1 MAGLLHKR
9 GGQSCP
15 CRARVLGPVTHLTVH
30 EWGHARFGER
40 GLTREQAHALHA
52 AACEHPLAHE
62 DATNILALGRDRIIA
77 RQMVGIVSAKGCSLE
92 ILPKVDHEGEV
103 EKTKETVR
111 SRLVRMLDV
120 ALGLNLDIGTEAAI
134 ARQNNTLLEILIH
147 AFATR
152 LLAEVRRGLPRAY
165 RQCEEDLA
173 ALRGRLDVT
182 RQFTRNAVRPDRLAC
197 RFDQLEADTPLMR
210 IMAAASVFLARHTRS
225 LGTRR
230 KLDELRLALAEIPLM
245 PVTQLPWQAVRI
257 DRTNRRWESL
267 FQLARL
273 LLQRDWQATHHAA
286 KAPAGLT
293 LLFPMNDLFEKYIAV
308 LLRRTLAGSGIEVVD
323 QGGHRA
329 CLGDFTG
336 EHLERGNFFRTKPDI
351 MLRRGHEVVAIIDT
365 KWKKLSDDPLDRK
378 HGVSQ
383 ADVYQ
388 LMAYARL
395 YRTAE
400 LMLLYPARAGQGCV
414 ERAQFGIAGGSERL
428 RIATADVSQNELVL
442 AQALGALVKDLLEQ
456 RAMG

>member
-1 MAGLLHKR
+1 M
-9 GGQSCP
+9 
-15 CRARVLGPVTHLTVH
+15 THLTIH

-40 GLTREQAHALHA
+40 GLTREHAHALHS
-52 AACEHPLAHE
+52 AACEHPLAHD
-62 DATNILALGRDRIIA
+62 DATNILVLGRDRVIA
-77 RQMVGIVSAKGCSLE
+77 RQMVGMVSAKGCSLE
-92 ILPKVDHEGEV
+92 ILPKVDPDAGAGESDH
-103 EKTKETVR
+103 TVR

-120 ALGLNLDIGTEAAI
+120 ALGLDLDIGAEAAI
-134 ARQNNTLLEILIH
+134 ARQKNTLLEILID

-165 RQCEEDLA
+165 IQCEEDLP

-210 IMAAASVFLARHTRS
+210 IMAAATVFLARHTRS

-230 KLDELRLALAEIPLM
+230 KLDELRHALADIPLM
-245 PVTQLPWQAVRI
+245 PITRLPWQAVRI
-257 DRTNRRWESL
+257 DRTNRRWEAL
-267 FQLARL
+267 FRLARL

-286 KAPAGLT
+286 KAPDGLT

-308 LLRRTLAGSGIEVVD
+308 LLRRALAGSGIEVVD

-329 CLGDFTG
+329 CLGAFTG
-336 EHLERGNFFRTKPDI
+336 AHLDSGEVFRTKPDI
-351 MLRRGHEVVAIIDT
+351 MLRRGREIVAIVDT
-365 KWKKLSDDPLDRK
+365 KWKKLSLDPLDRK

-383 ADVYQ
+383 ADVFQ

-400 LMLLYPARAGQGCV
+400 LMLLYPGKPGEPAG
-414 ERAQFGIAGGSERL
+414 ERKQFGIAGGAECL
-428 RIATADVSQNELVL
+428 RIATVDVSLEEPELQTSL
-442 AQALGALVKDLLEQ
+442 ARLTQTILAE
-456 RAMG
+456 RAQPMMAAG

>member
-1 MAGLLHKR
+1 
-9 GGQSCP
+9 
-15 CRARVLGPVTHLTVH
+15 VTHLTIH
-30 EWGHARFGER
+30 EWGHARFGEH
-40 GLTREQAHALHA
+40 GLTRERAHALHA

-62 DATNILALGRDRIIA
+62 DATNILVLGRDRIMA
-77 RQMVGIVSAKGCSLE
+77 RQMVGMVSAKGCSLE
-92 ILPKVDHEGEV
+92 ILPKVDPDASTGESDD
-103 EKTKETVR
+103 TVR

-120 ALGLNLDIGTEAAI
+120 ALGLNLEIGAEAAI
-134 ARQNNTLLEILIH
+134 ARQKNTLLEILID

-165 RQCEEDLA
+165 RQCEENLP
-173 ALRGRLDVT
+173 ALRGRLDAT

-197 RFDQLEADTPLMR
+197 RFDQLDADTPLMR
-210 IMAAASVFLARHTRS
+210 VMAAATVFLARHTRS

-230 KLDELRLALAEIPLM
+230 KLDELRHALADIPQV
-245 PVTQLPWQAVRI
+245 PITRLPWQAVRI
-257 DRTNRRWESL
+257 DRTNRRWEAL

-286 KAPAGLT
+286 KAPEGLT

-308 LLRRTLAGSGIEVVD
+308 LLRRALAGSGIEVID

-329 CLGDFTG
+329 CLGAFTG
-336 EHLERGNFFRTKPDI
+336 AHLESGEVFRTKPDI
-351 MLRRGHEVVAIIDT
+351 MLRLGREMVAIIDT
-365 KWKKLSDDPLDRK
+365 KWKKLSLDPLDRK

-383 ADVYQ
+383 GDVYQ

-400 LMLLYPARAGQGCV
+400 LMLLYPGKPGEPAG
-414 ERAQFGIAGGSERL
+414 ERKQFGIAGGAECL
-428 RIATADVSQNELVL
+428 RIATVDVSLEEPELQASL
-442 AQALGALVKDLLEQ
+442 ARLADTILAE
-456 RAMG
+456 RAQPMTAAG

>member
-1 MAGLLHKR
+1 M
-9 GGQSCP
+9 
-15 CRARVLGPVTHLTVH
+15 THLTIH
-30 EWGHARFGER
+30 EWGHVRFGDH
-40 GLTREQAHALHA
+40 GLTRAHANALHA
-52 AACEHPLAHE
+52 AACEHPLAHDE
-62 DATNILALGRDRIIA
+62 ATNILVLGRDRIIG
-77 RQMVGIVSAKGCSLE
+77 RQMVGMVSAKGCSLE
-92 ILPKVDHEGEV
+92 ILPKVDSDAGV
-103 EKTKETVR
+103 EENHETVR

-120 ALGLNLDIGTEAAI
+120 ALGLDLDIGAEAAI
-134 ARQNNTLLEILIH
+134 ARQKSTLLEILID

-165 RQCEEDLA
+165 IQCEEDLP

-210 IMAAASVFLARHTRS
+210 IMAAATVFLARHTRS

-230 KLDELRLALAEIPLM
+230 KLDELRHALADIPLM
-245 PVTQLPWQAVRI
+245 PITRLPWQAVRI
-257 DRTNRRWESL
+257 DRTNRRWEAL
-267 FQLARL
+267 FRLARL
-273 LLQRDWQATHHAA
+273 LLQRDWQATHHAV
-286 KAPAGLT
+286 KAPEGLT

-308 LLRRTLAGSGIEVVD
+308 LLRRALVGSGIEVID

-329 CLGDFTG
+329 CLGAFTG
-336 EHLERGNFFRTKPDI
+336 QHLENGEVFRTKPDI
-351 MLRRGHEVVAIIDT
+351 ILRRGREVMAIIDT
-365 KWKKLSDDPLDRK
+365 KWKKLSLDPLDRK

-400 LMLLYPARAGQGCV
+400 LMLLYPGRPEQGCA
-414 ERAQFGIAGGSERL
+414 ERAQFGMAGGSERL
-428 RIATADVSQNELVL
+428 RIATADVSLDEKVLIEALRTLVMAPSVSDAVPLPL
-442 AQALGALVKDLLEQ
+442 ATE
-456 RAMG
+456 

>member
-1 MAGLLHKR
+1 M
-9 GGQSCP
+9 
-15 CRARVLGPVTHLTVH
+15 THLTIH

-52 AACEHPLAHE
+52 EACQHPLARE
-62 DATNILALGRDRIIA
+62 DATNILVLGRDRIMA
-77 RQMVGIVSAKGCSLE
+77 RQMVGMVSAKGCSLE
-92 ILPKVDHEGEV
+92 ILPKVDPDTGAEESDD
-103 EKTKETVR
+103 TAR

-120 ALGLNLDIGTEAAI
+120 ALGLDLDLGAEAAI
-134 ARQNNTLLEILIH
+134 ARQKNTLLEILIDT
-147 AFATR
+147 FATR

-165 RQCEEDLA
+165 RSREEDLA

-210 IMAAASVFLARHTRS
+210 IMAAAVVFLARHVRS

-230 KLDELRLALAEIPLM
+230 KLDELRHALADIPLL
-245 PVTQLPWQAVRI
+245 PVNRLPWSEVRI
-257 DRTNRRWESL
+257 DRTNRRWEAL
-267 FQLARL
+267 FRLARL

-286 KAPAGLT
+286 KAPEGLT

-308 LLRRTLAGSGIEVVD
+308 LLRRALAGSGIEVID

-329 CLGDFTG
+329 CLGAFTG
-336 EHLERGNFFRTKPDI
+336 EHLESGHVFRTKPDI
-351 MLRRGHEVVAIIDT
+351 MLRCGRAIVVIIDT
-365 KWKKLSDDPLDRK
+365 KWKKLSLDPLDRK

-400 LMLLYPARAGQGCV
+400 LMLLYPGRPGQRCT
-414 ERAQFGIAGGSERL
+414 ERAEFGIAGGSERL
-428 RIATADVSQNELVL
+428 RIAAVDVSLPESALQASLGGL
-442 AQALGALVKDLLEQ
+442 AARMLADRPQPVSAEA
-456 RAMG
+456 

>member
-1 MAGLLHKR
+1 M
-9 GGQSCP
+9 
-15 CRARVLGPVTHLTVH
+15 THLTIH

-40 GLTREQAHALHA
+40 GLSREQAHALHA
-52 AACEHPLAHE
+52 ETCQHPLASE
-62 DATNILALGRDRIIA
+62 DATNILVLGRDRIMA
-77 RQMVGIVSAKGCSLE
+77 RQMVGMVSAKGCSLE
-92 ILPKVDHEGEV
+92 ILPKVDPDTGAEESDD
-103 EKTKETVR
+103 TVR

-120 ALGLNLDIGTEAAI
+120 ALGLDLDLGAEAAI
-134 ARQNNTLLEILIH
+134 ARQKNTLLEILID

-165 RQCEEDLA
+165 RTREEDLA

-197 RFDQLEADTPLMR
+197 RFDQLETDTPLMR
-210 IMAAASVFLARHTRS
+210 IMAAAVVFLARHVRS

-230 KLDELRLALAEIPLM
+230 KLDELRHALADIPLL
-245 PVTQLPWQAVRI
+245 PVNRLPWSEVRI
-257 DRTNRRWESL
+257 DRTNRRWEAL
-267 FQLARL
+267 FRLARL

-286 KAPAGLT
+286 KAPEGLT

-308 LLRRTLAGSGIEVVD
+308 LLRRALAGSGIEVID

-329 CLGDFTG
+329 CLGAFTG
-336 EHLERGNFFRTKPDI
+336 EHLESGHVFRTKPDI
-351 MLRRGHEVVAIIDT
+351 MLRRGRAIVAIIDT
-365 KWKKLSDDPLDRK
+365 KWKKLSLDPLDRK
-378 HGVSQ
+378 YGVSQ

-400 LMLLYPARAGQGCV
+400 LMLLYPGRPGQGCT
-414 ERAQFGIAGGSERL
+414 ERAEFGIAGGSERL
-428 RIATADVSQNELVL
+428 RIAAVDVSLPEPALQASLEGL
-442 AQALGALVKDLLEQ
+442 AARMLADRPQPVSAEA
-456 RAMG
+456 

>member
-1 MAGLLHKR
+1 M
-9 GGQSCP
+9 
-15 CRARVLGPVTHLTVH
+15 THLTIH
-30 EWGHARFGER
+30 EWGHARFGEA

-52 AACEHPLAHE
+52 AACEHLLAHE
-62 DATNILALGRDRIIA
+62 DATNILVLGRDRIIA
-77 RQMVGIVSAKGCSLE
+77 RQMVGMVSARGCSLE
-92 ILPKVDHEGEV
+92 ILPKVDPDAGEEEGD
-103 EKTKETVR
+103 ETVR

-120 ALGLNLDIGTEAAI
+120 ALGLDLDIGAEAAI
-134 ARQNNTLLEILIH
+134 ARQKNTLLEILID

-165 RQCEEDLA
+165 RQCEEDLP

-210 IMAAASVFLARHTRS
+210 IMAAATVFLARHART

-230 KLDELRLALAEIPLM
+230 KLDELRHALADIPLM
-245 PVTQLPWQAVRI
+245 PITRLPWQAVRI
-257 DRTNRRWESL
+257 DRTNRRWEAL
-267 FQLARL
+267 FRLARL

-286 KAPAGLT
+286 KAPEGLT

-308 LLRRTLAGSGIEVVD
+308 LLRRALVGTGIEVID

-329 CLGDFTG
+329 CLGAFTG
-336 EHLERGNFFRTKPDI
+336 EYLENGDVFRTMPDI
-351 MLRRGHEVVAIIDT
+351 MLRRRGEIFAIIDT
-365 KWKKLSDDPLDRK
+365 KWKKLSSDPLDRK

-400 LMLLYPARAGQGCV
+400 LMLLYPGKPGQGCA
-414 ERAQFGIAGGSERL
+414 ERAQFGIAGGHERL
-428 RIATADVSQNELVL
+428 RIATADVSLDEKVLGEALRQLVAPPPL
-442 AQALGALVKDLLEQ
+442 LTSVPPVK
-456 RAMG
+456 AAG

>member
-1 MAGLLHKR
+1 M
-9 GGQSCP
+9 
-15 CRARVLGPVTHLTVH
+15 THLTVH
-30 EWGHARFGER
+30 EWGHVRFGER
-40 GLTREQAHALHA
+40 GLTREHAHALHA

-62 DATNILALGRDRIIA
+62 DATNILVLGRDRLIA
-77 RQMVGIVSAKGCSLE
+77 RQMVGMVSAKGCSLE
-92 ILPKVDHEGEV
+92 ILPKVDPDAGREEND
-103 EKTKETVR
+103 ETVR

-120 ALGLNLDIGTEAAI
+120 ALGLDLDIGAEAAI
-134 ARQNNTLLEILIH
+134 ARQKNTLLEILID

-165 RQCEEDLA
+165 RQCEEDLP

-210 IMAAASVFLARHTRS
+210 IMAAATAFLARHART

-230 KLDELRLALAEIPLM
+230 KLDELRHALADIPLM
-245 PVTQLPWQAVRI
+245 SVRRLPWQAVRI
-257 DRTNRRWESL
+257 DRTNRRWAAL
-267 FQLARL
+267 FRLARL

-286 KAPAGLT
+286 KAPEGLT

-308 LLRRTLAGSGIEVVD
+308 LLRRALVGTGIEVID

-329 CLGDFTG
+329 CLGAFTG
-336 EHLERGNFFRTKPDI
+336 EHLENGDVFRTMPDI
-351 MLRRGHEVVAIIDT
+351 MLRRRGEIVAIIDT
-365 KWKKLSDDPLDRK
+365 KWKKLSFDPLDRK
-378 HGVSQ
+378 QGVSQ

-400 LMLLYPARAGQGCV
+400 LMLLYPGKPGQGCA
-414 ERAQFGIAGGSERL
+414 ERAQFGIAGGRERL
-428 RIATADVSQNELVL
+428 RIATADISLDEQVLTKALRRLVTAPSVTAAGPL
-442 AQALGALVKDLLEQ
+442 ALV
-456 RAMG
+456 AG

>member
-1 MAGLLHKR
+1 M
-9 GGQSCP
+9 
-15 CRARVLGPVTHLTVH
+15 THLTIH
-30 EWGHARFGER
+30 EWGHARIGEG

-62 DATNILALGRDRIIA
+62 DATNILVLGRDRIIA
-77 RQMVGIVSAKGCSLE
+77 RQMVGMVSARGCSLE
-92 ILPKVDHEGEV
+92 ILPKVDPDAETAESD
-103 EKTKETVR
+103 ETVR
-111 SRLVRMLDV
+111 SRLVGMLDV
-120 ALGLNLDIGTEAAI
+120 ALGLDLDIGAEAAI
-134 ARQNNTLLEILIH
+134 ARQKNTLLEILID

-165 RQCEEDLA
+165 RQCAEDLP

-182 RQFTRNAVRPDRLAC
+182 HQFTRNAVRPDRLAC

-210 IMAAASVFLARHTRS
+210 IMAAATVFLARHARM

-230 KLDELRLALAEIPLM
+230 KLDELRHSLADIPLM
-245 PVTQLPWQAVRI
+245 PITRLPWQAVRI
-257 DRTNRRWESL
+257 DRTNRRWEAL
-267 FQLARL
+267 FRLARL

-286 KAPAGLT
+286 KAPEGLT
-293 LLFPMNDLFEKYIAV
+293 LLFPMHDLFEKYIAV
-308 LLRRTLAGSGIEVVD
+308 LLRRALAGSGIEVID

-329 CLGDFTG
+329 CLGAFTG
-336 EHLERGNFFRTKPDI
+336 QYLEHGDVFRTMPDI
-351 MLRRGHEVVAIIDT
+351 MLRRRGEIVAIIDI
-365 KWKKLSDDPLDRK
+365 KWKKLSSDPLDRK

-400 LMLLYPARAGQGCV
+400 LMLLYPGQPGQGCS
-414 ERAQFGIAGGSERL
+414 ERAQFGIAGGRERL
-428 RIATADVSQNELVL
+428 RIATADVSLDKQVL
-442 AQALGALVKDLLEQ
+442 AEALRQLVAPPPLLASVPSVMGA
-456 RAMG
+456 G

>member
-1 MAGLLHKR
+1 M
-9 GGQSCP
+9 
-15 CRARVLGPVTHLTVH
+15 THLTIH

-40 GLTREQAHALHA
+40 GLTREHAHALHA
-52 AACEHPLAHE
+52 AACEHPLAHD
-62 DATNILALGRDRIIA
+62 DATNILVLGRDRIIA
-77 RQMVGIVSAKGCSLE
+77 RQMVGMVSAKGCSLE
-92 ILPKVDHEGEV
+92 ILPKVDSDAGAQESD
-103 EKTKETVR
+103 ETVR

-120 ALGLNLDIGTEAAI
+120 ALGLDLDIGAEAAI
-134 ARQNNTLLEILIH
+134 ARQKSTLLEILID

-165 RQCEEDLA
+165 IQCEEDLP

-210 IMAAASVFLARHTRS
+210 IMAAATVFLARHTRS

-230 KLDELRLALAEIPLM
+230 KLDELRHALTDIPLM
-245 PVTQLPWQAVRI
+245 PITRLPWQAVRI
-257 DRTNRRWESL
+257 DRTNRRWEAL
-267 FQLARL
+267 FRLARL
-273 LLQRDWQATHHAA
+273 LLQRDWQATHHQT
-286 KAPAGLT
+286 KAPDGLT
-293 LLFPMNDLFEKYIAV
+293 LLFPMNDLFEKYIAT
-308 LLRRTLAGSGIEVVD
+308 LLRRALAGSGIEVID

-329 CLGDFTG
+329 CLGSFNG
-336 EHLERGNFFRTKPDI
+336 AHLESGDVFRTKPDI
-351 MLRRGHEVVAIIDT
+351 MLRRGREIVAIIDT
-365 KWKKLSDDPLDRK
+365 KWKKLSLDPLDRK

-400 LMLLYPARAGQGCV
+400 LMLLYPGKPGEPAG
-414 ERAQFGIAGGSERL
+414 ERKQFGIVGGAECL
-428 RIATADVSQNELVL
+428 RIATVDVSLEEPELQTSL
-442 AQALGALVKDLLEQ
+442 ARLTQTIMAE
-456 RAMG
+456 RAQPMMAEG